1 MVLYF
6 DSAYVAQCYL
16 SKADSQRV
24 RELSTTADVIFS
36 SGLAVAE
43 MATVFHRHLREG
55 RAGPGAIAQ
64 ALRAFRTDA
73 ADGAWVFE
81 PVSDQIIESA
91 TGTILGMPEGL
102 LIRASDA
109 IHLATARHLGLT
121 EVWTND
127 RRMLEAAPAFGV
139 TGRSV

>member
-1 MVLYF
+1 MDIYF
-6 DSAYVAQCYL
+6 DSAYVAKCYL
-16 SKADSQRV
+16 SESDSPRV
-24 RELSTTADVIFS
+24 RELSTTADVIYS
-36 SGLAVAE
+36 SGLAMTE

-55 RAGPGAIAQ
+55 RASPGAIAQ
-64 ALRAFRTDA
+64 ALRAFRADA
-73 ADGAWVFE
+73 AEGAWFFE
-81 PVSDQIIESA
+81 PVSDQIIQSA
-91 TGTILGMPEGL
+91 TETILKMPTVL

-127 RRMLEAAPAFGV
+127 RRMLDAASAFGV